1 MKETEQE
8 LLDEMIIKDV
18 PESESSTDPV
28 KKFEETLP
36 SSNIE
41 SIKEEDS
48 DTECKEPSITNLDK
62 AIIIPEPSQP
72 FISLTNPKSE
82 VVGVSFNEPVQEP
95 KKILVKTSSSSSSS
109 SESKE
114 EDAETKDIKEEAKYD
129 YMTTTDSEAVA
140 STLVRTSSS
149 SSSESVEEDLQ
160 AKGNE
165 NKEEN
170 ITTTDS
176 EVVTSRPSSPEH
188 IPAKLDKDIEDSPV
202 ILRRPQPMSD
212 SSRPSSSDF
221 SDAEFKRQTLQEK
234 ISRFNEM
241 TDKPLRPIS
250 SEYESDEVAEVQNL
264 RKESLTEDTET
275 DTEQVKLSSRP
286 TSSDFSEDKGRTIV
300 ADSSDQEE
308 PVQFRSIKDR
318 ISGFNTGSVTSL
330 DKMEITISS
339 TQETSKV
346 ETRFTSSTEAEDHQS
361 SKIVLEDD
369 SSDEEEEE
377 MKPLETVRER
387 ISRFNSGSV
396 TSLDREPRPLSSQ
409 SFGEKKIN
417 LEEQQIKEATIEKV
431 VSSESK
437 IDERK
442 ESVTSIK
449 DRISLFNSEKEI
461 VEETYVQEK
470 KEEVSAQYFEEK
482 TSIVEQVKT
491 LTTESNIE
499 KKVNVTESSTVTS
512 VEEKEFASAL
522 NDIPRAE
529 EKKIDQ
535 DERLLATTAVKADQ
549 VIEKIEIKE
558 DSEEEDEIQAIE
570 SIKDKISRFNTG
582 SVTSLEKEPR
592 PLSSDYSDIYDKKS
606 TFEPKEVASSD
617 AESYRPPSSSASSAA
632 NIEVSEKV
640 ELDLP
645 VSSVR
650 EKISKFHLE
659 SDISRSADESAVHS
673 RPASSDYSD
682 IFDPYKREEVK
693 GEVEVEDEPMES
705 IKQRIS
711 RFNSG
716 SVTSLDRDT
725 GFKVSSR
732 PSSGYSDFHE
742 KKALFEQQEEETKV
756 SKISLVSA
764 TSSESE
770 SVSRAICQSS
780 SEYSES
786 EAEKEITDV
795 DEKEIEDVVE
805 TDSKLEDL
813 SEVTEHA
820 ETVRETSF
828 HDDGNSTDSEVKP
841 TRPASSDYSDII
853 EKSASGT
860 FKDSNGAIV
869 QDANLRKSSVTS
881 SSADDKVEKV
891 FQGRPI
897 SSDYSD
903 ILDKNDVAKLET
915 LENVTQSRRPVS
927 SDYSDILDKND
938 VAKLE
943 NVEKVTSSGR
953 PISSDYSDILDKKDV
968 AKLDTVENVTEARPK
983 ESGSSISSSEDEDA
997 DKEMIEP
1004 SAQEVMKRESSITSS
1019 SFDEIEVKMSKQR
1032 PESSDYSDIFDKN
1045 AAILQE
1051 SNKEDSD
1058 DEIIKKEAPKRSVS
1072 SSSSSEDEDDN
1083 KDKVIQ
1089 RSSSD
1094 SSVSKQKSDTELTRQ
1109 DAFDDETKK
1118 VTLRQKQS
1126 SSEYSESDVEGR
1138 KAVDSSSDYDSASNR
1153 GRRRPDSMI
1162 SDASS
1167 DYDSLSNVGSRRPQ
1181 SFILDDEY
1189 DVITEEGESER
1200 QPREDDESSSSS
1212 ESEGPDAKDAGKKIK
1227 RIPPPGALKESSGE
1241 DEDQDGEE
1249 TTTSEPTLIPQP
1261 PSSLANQSFL
1271 VSDMHVE
1278 QSSVSQTVEHSSVNV
1293 YTSKS
1298 LVETEKFES
1307 HSSNITKNMAELT
1320 ENRSYESQMASPN
1333 SNTNNQ
1339 TQKDGSSVSG
1349 KSQGIFMI

>member
-114 EDAETKDIKEEAKYD
+114 EVAETKDIKEEAKYD

-188 IPAKLDKDIEDSPV
+188 IPVKLDKDIEDSPV

-286 TSSDFSEDKGRTIV
+286 TSSDFSEDKGKTIV

-330 DKMEITISS
+330 DKMEIKVSS

-346 ETRFTSSTEAEDHQS
+346 ETRFTSSSEAEDHQS

-417 LEEQQIKEATIEKV
+417 LEEQQIKEATV
-431 VSSESK
+431 
-437 IDERK
+437 DERK

-499 KKVNVTESSTVTS
+499 RIVNVTESSTVNS
-512 VEEKEFASAL
+512 VEEKEFVSAL
-522 NDIPRAE
+522 NDKTRAE
-529 EKKIDQ
+529 EKKIDE

-558 DSEEEDEIQAIE
+558 DSEEEEEIQAIE
-570 SIKDKISRFNTG
+570 SVKDKISRFNTG

-632 NIEVSEKV
+632 NIDVSEKV

-650 EKISKFHLE
+650 EKVSKFHLE
-659 SDISRSADESAVHS
+659 SDVSRCAEESAVHS
-673 RPASSDYSD
+673 RPVSSDYSD
-682 IFDPYKREEVK
+682 IFDPYKQEEVK

-705 IKQRIS
+705 IKERIS

-770 SVSRAICQSS
+770 SVSRAIRQSS

-860 FKDSNGAIV
+860 FKDSNDAIV
-869 QDANLRKSSVTS
+869 QDAILRKSSVTS
-881 SSADDKVEKV
+881 SSADDKEEKV

-997 DKEMIEP
+997 DKVMIEP

-1019 SFDEIEVKMSKQR
+1019 SFDEIEVKISKQR

-1058 DEIIKKEAPKRSVS
+1058 DEKEAPKRSVS
-1072 SSSSSEDEDDN
+1072 SSSSSEDDDDN

-1089 RSSSD
+1089 HSSSD